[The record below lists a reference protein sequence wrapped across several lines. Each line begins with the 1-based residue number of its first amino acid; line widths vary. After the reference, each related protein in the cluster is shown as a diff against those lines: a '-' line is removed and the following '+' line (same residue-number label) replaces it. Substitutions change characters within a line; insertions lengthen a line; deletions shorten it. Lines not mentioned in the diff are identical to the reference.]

1 MHAFEDNDMKIF
13 GAKAEDINE
22 TDVLMRVVE
31 LMKKQRANG
40 NVERAKELGEYV
52 ARKIYSPENIE
63 LPVAD
68 KIRQYKD
75 NELIYEQIKML
86 ITFTAEAGIHVL
98 LEKYSISTMA
108 VNALYDELI
117 KLDDDLYDNITN
129 AFTYYYLVLRKGGD
143 IDYHMGYTFAKL
155 CQKRDDEELK
165 KLGTEIY
172 TSIKE
177 RIKTL
182 IESMNFAND

>member
-1 MHAFEDNDMKIF
+1 MVHKFDDNDIKIF
-13 GAKAEDINE
+13 GAKKDVSEADALMKVAEN
-22 TDVLMRVVE
+22 
-31 LMKKQRANG
+31 MKKQRANG
-40 NVERAKELGEYV
+40 NVERAKKLGEYV

-63 LPVAD
+63 LPVAE
-68 KIRQYKD
+68 KIRKYKD

-86 ITFTAEAGIHVL
+86 IMFTVEAGIHVL
-98 LEKYSISTMA
+98 LERYNVSTMA
-108 VNALYDELI
+108 VNTLYDELI

-155 CQKRDDEELK
+155 CMDRDNEELK

-172 TSIKE
+172 TSIGE
-177 RIKTL
+177 RIKSL
-182 IESMNFAND
+182 VESFDFVND